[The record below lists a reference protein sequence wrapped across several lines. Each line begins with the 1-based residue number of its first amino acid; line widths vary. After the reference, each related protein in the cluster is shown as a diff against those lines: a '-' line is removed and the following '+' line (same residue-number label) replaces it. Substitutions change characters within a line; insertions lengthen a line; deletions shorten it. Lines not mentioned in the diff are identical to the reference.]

1 MQPHPHLLCCPGGP
15 CLAHLSISW
24 WILGLSPA
32 LSSCVSGRGGTGI
45 SSRPRLLRGYV
56 RRHPFRA
63 CSICLLPGGC
73 RTPGTCR
80 AWHLLCLLPPAHGL
94 HAEGVVRSWVSCPNL
109 EPLFLH
115 LPRWGC
121 GLLAPQLL
129 SFYPWSCP
137 SICALPRSA
146 PHPNRCSQHPGRGL
160 PDSEAGVG
168 LSQASHGAALPSR
181 GGAEGRVLRPGGLQ
195 LWPAAASGRPG
206 AAQRGCRPILVCP
219 WLLSGGTDLKAGSF
233 PPCVCWDC
241 PCRLTADISLRGT
254 LDPGL
259 DPDPWCSWSCHVSP
273 WACEALGLCV
283 APGMLSRPPP
293 AASPRPVPHSV
304 LQRHLC
310 RGVPRSTRMGG
321 GRAVSRLSDGNFVF
335 HLIQKIM
342 MGDFPGDWV
351 LCFPPMCRRGLRGV

>member
-1 MQPHPHLLCCPGGP
+1 MSLVVGAQVSPRDPGSFGDMSGGIPSGP
-15 CLAHLSISW
+15 AAFAFCLVAAGPP
-24 WILGLSPA
+24 GLA
-32 LSSCVSGRGGTGI
+32 GHGI
-45 SSRPRLLRGYV
+45 FSAS
-56 RRHPFRA
+56 
-63 CSICLLPGGC
+63 
-73 RTPGTCR
+73 
-80 AWHLLCLLPPAHGL
+80 CLLPPAHGL
-94 HAEGVVRSWVSCPNL
+94 HAEGVVRSWVSCPNS
-109 EPLFLH
+109 EPLFLR

-168 LSQASHGAALPSR
+168 LSQAPHGAALPSR

-206 AAQRGCRPILVCP
+206 AAQRGCRPILLCP

-259 DPDPWCSWSCHVSP
+259 DPDPWCSWSCPCLS
-273 WACEALGLCV
+273 LG
-283 APGMLSRPPP
+283 M
-293 AASPRPVPHSV
+293 
-304 LQRHLC
+304 
-310 RGVPRSTRMGG
+310 
-321 GRAVSRLSDGNFVF
+321 
-335 HLIQKIM
+335 
-342 MGDFPGDWV
+342 
-351 LCFPPMCRRGLRGV
+351 